1 MLAVVTQ
8 KRDSSSDSAGDA
20 QYAQKYRQLPS
31 PRPTSMKL
39 DHRLSS
45 RPKPSVVY
53 RSVSRAIPSARYA
66 LPLAPTKVPLSTPY
80 PTCEVGANTPQTMPN
95 RKTALV

>member
-31 PRPTSMKL
+31 PRPTSMKPRPPAFIAAQAIR
-39 DHRLSS
+39 RLSQRQPRHPECQIRIAAGTHKGS
-45 RPKPSVVY
+45 SEHPISDMRGRREHSPDDAEP
-53 RSVSRAIPSARYA
+53 
-66 LPLAPTKVPLSTPY
+66 
-80 PTCEVGANTPQTMPN
+80 
-95 RKTALV
+95 